1 MSLPFKIP
9 VCYHSIIISVLQNMF
24 VKELKIFDNH
34 QKIKSVI
41 LSWILRDK
49 RMYHYWVYIPND
61 EKQNLI
67 TDPID

>member
-41 LSWILRDK
+41 LSWILRDGPLLGI
-49 RMYHYWVYIPND
+49 HYTSPMMRN
-61 EKQNLI
+61 KI
-67 TDPID
+67 TDPVD